1 MKVILL
7 KDVEKLGHKYDV
19 KEAADGYAM
28 NFLFQNGLAK
38 QATDENIKWA
48 KDMQEK
54 QVQQAQAELEKTGKI
69 AASLEGLEVELPMK
83 VGDKG
88 QLFEKV
94 SSNKVADKLKEMGYE
109 VKKTQV
115 ILENP
120 IKELGEYDV
129 KLAFEHNLEVQ
140 IKLIVVEL

>member
-7 KDVEKLGHKYDV
+7 QDIEKLGRKYDI

-28 NFLFQNGLAK
+28 NFLFKNNLAK

-48 KDMQEK
+48 KDRQEN
-54 QVQQAQAELEKTGKI
+54 QAQKAREELEKTGKI
-69 AASLEGLEVELPMK
+69 ASSLEGLEVELPMR

-94 SSNKVADKLKEMGYE
+94 SAGKVADKLKEMGYE

-115 ILENP
+115 ILDAT

-129 KLAFEHNLEVQ
+129 KLAFEHNLEAQ